1 MISGDSPASMALGT
15 PAHPPAF
22 SAIASTAGAGAAA
35 WYGLVVLLLTTLFAF
50 VARQML
56 GLIAPSLQASLGFG
70 DFQIGMLQ
78 GLGMAVFASL
88 ASYPLGWL
96 ADRHGRRFILAIG
109 VAVWSLAT
117 GFCAFQS
124 SFGGLFIGTVGIAI
138 GEAGLAPIIFAM
150 IPDLFPE
157 RQRNTA
163 NFIFY
168 GGSMLGSGLGMA
180 LGGAMLHG
188 LAGSQHAL
196 PAWLAGVDSWRIA
209 MMVVALFGP
218 LFTLLVA
225 TMPLGKGMTRG
236 SRGGADGGAAMQ
248 AFLPYARAHWRAL
261 LCLFGSIF
269 AMGVAMQSCVM
280 WFPLALPRAFGIDP
294 TTVGLGL
301 GTAIMIATLVGI
313 LLPPL
318 VLRLGQRAAR
328 LDPIR
333 LAAIFIFVAPI
344 PAAFL
349 PFVSSTL
356 QAYVLAAVIGMA
368 GIAASSLMPGLL
380 QDVAPPHLRSRV
392 LALLGI
398 TNGMALAVSPVAIG
412 ALSSLM
418 TGPRGM
424 LQAMTIVALP
434 SLIASALFI
443 ALARAPYAATVG
455 AVRSN
460 LSGDDA

>member
-1 MISGDSPASMALGT
+1 MESAESPASIAFGA
-15 PAHPPAF
+15 PPHPSPPA
-22 SAIASTAGAGAAA
+22 ATANAGAAA
-35 WYGLVVLLLTTLFAF
+35 WYGLAILLLTTLFAF

-56 GLIAPSLQASLGFG
+56 SLIAPSLQASLGFG
-70 DFQIGMLQ
+70 DLQIGMLQ

-88 ASYPLGWL
+88 ASYPFGWL
-96 ADRHGRRFILAIG
+96 ADRYGRRRILAIG
-109 VAVWSLAT
+109 VGCWSLAT

-124 SFGGLFIGTVGIAI
+124 SFAGLFLGTVGIAI

-180 LGGAMLHG
+180 LGGAMLHW
-188 LAGSQHAL
+188 LAGAPQVL
-196 PAWLAGVDSWRIA
+196 PAWLAGVDTWRIA
-209 MMVVALFGP
+209 MMAVALFGP
-218 LFTLLVA
+218 LFTLLVT
-225 TMPLGKGMTRG
+225 TMPLGQGMAGRT
-236 SRGGADGGAAMQ
+236 AATVTGKAAAR
-248 AFLPYARAHWRAL
+248 AFLPYARAHWRTL
-261 LCLFGSIF
+261 SCIFGSIF
-269 AMGVAMQSCVM
+269 SMGVAMQSCVM

-301 GTAIMIATLVGI
+301 GTAIMIATLIGI

-318 VLRLGQRAAR
+318 ALGIGQRAR

-333 LAAIFIFVAPI
+333 LAASFIFVAPV

-349 PFVSSTL
+349 PFVGSAL
-356 QAYVLAAVIGMA
+356 QAYVLAAIIGAA

-380 QDVAPPHLRSRV
+380 QDLAPAHLRSRV

-398 TNGMALAVSPVAIG
+398 TNGLALAVSPIAIG
-412 ALSSLM
+412 AVSSLM

-424 LQAMTIVALP
+424 LQAMTVIALP
-434 SLIASALFI
+434 FLLASALFI
-443 ALARAPYAATVG
+443 ALAPAPYAATVR
-455 AVRSN
+455 AVRSMFP
-460 LSGDDA
+460 GEDA